1 MKSSTRT
8 AVLRW
13 KGILSVVARGCPSD
27 DHVHPAAGLMQI
39 KATLSPSHIHN
50 VGLAKSPDYREIVEA
65 DMSETATY
73 AEGTRAEKA
82 GAEKAFPFSF
92 DTSEFATLGQKRM
105 EAFVNAQ
112 TELLDEI
119 QEANR
124 RWMDRFQSEAN
135 LASEYASK
143 LSGARTIP
151 DAMAVSR
158 DWATRYFQMLAEDG
172 RHFADDTR
180 KLMET
185 GARMFANGPALAA

>member
-1 MKSSTRT
+1 
-8 AVLRW
+8 
-13 KGILSVVARGCPSD
+13 
-27 DHVHPAAGLMQI
+27 
-39 KATLSPSHIHN
+39 
-50 VGLAKSPDYREIVEA
+50 
-65 DMSETATY
+65 MSETATY
-73 AEGTRAEKA
+73 AAGTPAEKP
-82 GAEKAFPFSF
+82 GVEKAFPFSF
-92 DTSEFATLGQKRM
+92 DTSEFAALGKKRM
-105 EAFVNAQ
+105 EALVNAQ

-143 LSGARTIP
+143 LSGTRTIP

-185 GARMFANGPALAA
+185 GARMFGNGTALAA

>member
-1 MKSSTRT
+1 
-8 AVLRW
+8 
-13 KGILSVVARGCPSD
+13 
-27 DHVHPAAGLMQI
+27 
-39 KATLSPSHIHN
+39 
-50 VGLAKSPDYREIVEA
+50 
-65 DMSETATY
+65 MSETQTFT
-73 AEGTRAEKA
+73 EGTNA
-82 GAEKAFPFSF
+82 GGARSDKPFPFSF
-92 DTSEFATLGQKRM
+92 DTNEFTALGKKRM

-119 QEANR
+119 QGANR
-124 RWMDRFQSEAN
+124 RWMDRFRSEAN
-135 LASEYASK
+135 LASEFASK

-185 GARMFANGPALAA
+185 GARMFSNGGPAAAA

>member
-1 MKSSTRT
+1 MSDTETHAERT
-8 AVLRW
+8 E
-13 KGILSVVARGCPSD
+13 GI
-27 DHVHPAAGLMQI
+27 
-39 KATLSPSHIHN
+39 
-50 VGLAKSPDYREIVEA
+50 
-65 DMSETATY
+65 Y
-73 AEGTRAEKA
+73 AERSRADQP
-82 GAEKAFPFSF
+82 FPFSF
-92 DTSEFATLGQKRM
+92 NTGELAALGKKRM

-135 LASEYASK
+135 LASEFASK
-143 LSGARTIP
+143 LSGVRTIP

-185 GARMFANGPALAA
+185 GARMFANGGPAAAA